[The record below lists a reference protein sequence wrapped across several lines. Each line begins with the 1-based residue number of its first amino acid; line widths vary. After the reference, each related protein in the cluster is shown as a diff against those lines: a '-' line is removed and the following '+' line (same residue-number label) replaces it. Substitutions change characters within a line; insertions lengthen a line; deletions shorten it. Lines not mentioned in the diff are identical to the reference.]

1 MDKDKTLI
9 EEIQELTKKILDLEK
24 KISYQQGVIDE
35 LRKQIDVRGIVYATP
50 NPYIPPET
58 QTPWIKF

>member
-9 EEIQELTKKILDLEK
+9 EEIQELTKRILDLEK

-35 LRKQIDVRGIVYATP
+35 LRKQIDSRGIVYTTP

-58 QTPWIKF
+58 PTPWIKF